1 MAKYKVLFVDD
12 EENTLA
18 ALKRVFYKES
28 DIEIITAAGPQEAVK
43 IISSKNIDLVMSD
56 EKMPKISGTQLIQ
69 LLKVKYPNIIRMI
82 LTGYANVSSVIS
94 AINRGDV
101 YRYLTKPWDE
111 DELKI
116 IIRQALEYGELKK
129 KNEGMNEKI
138 KHQNKELMVLN
149 TNLEERVKERTEQ
162 LNKVLKGL
170 KSLNEAL
177 KENFQEMVQL
187 LTGFVSMFQMDLIAH
202 SKRVA
207 ELTELVCDSM
217 DVEKEER
224 EMIVSSALLHDIGLA
239 VADGDIHKKDPDQL
253 EGDEEKFYLQHPVT
267 GSNIIGSAK
276 TMSKMAGVIH
286 SHHEQFNG
294 RGFPDGLRGRKIPLG
309 SRIIKISSDYDDFVF
324 KMEKTQRE
332 FLKTIAKDGSASFD
346 PAVVDAFLKIIKGRA
361 PSNQDSTSKVRIKDF
376 KPGMYLAQDI
386 ILSNGL
392 LLLPQGSLLNRKIV
406 DRVADYSSMIN
417 LQKEVR
423 VRV

>member
-18 ALKRVFYKES
+18 ALKRVFYRES

-129 KNEGMNEKI
+129 KNEEMNEKI

-253 EGDEEKFYLQHPVT
+253 EGDEEKFYFQHPVT

-276 TMSKMAGVIH
+276 TLSKMAGVIH

>member
-129 KNEGMNEKI
+129 KNEEMNEKI

-253 EGDEEKFYLQHPVT
+253 EGDEEKFYFQHPVT

-276 TMSKMAGVIH
+276 TLSKMAGVIH